1 MTSATPQNI
10 PKPKH
15 EALFIAIAV
24 VAFGLLFALW
34 FKFSPAG
41 FWEKLSALGYSV
53 CHQMTERTFHVDGHA
68 FPLCA
73 RCTGMYLGAMVGLA
87 YHLGWGRRGSFPP
100 LPIMYILAFFVAAF
114 GIDGIN
120 SFTQF
125 LPWAKHLYETTNLTR
140 LISGTG
146 MGVVIS
152 AVISPAFNQTVW
164 ADVISEPA
172 LSNLK
177 KLLNILVALAVLLL
191 GILGEYVPA
200 MYFAAVAGG
209 LSVFVLIS
217 VLYTIIAVMLL
228 RRDGQLMH
236 KRQLALPVLMGMC
249 AALIQIS
256 VMTLIR
262 FMLTH
267 TWLPIN
273 LL

>member
-1 MTSATPQNI
+1 MTSTTPQT
-10 PKPKH
+10 PPQSKH
-15 EALFIAIAV
+15 EVLVIVIAV
-24 VAFGLLFALW
+24 ITFVALLVAWL
-34 FKFSPAG
+34 KFTPPG

-53 CHQMTERTFHVDGHA
+53 CHQMTARSFHVDGHS

-87 YHLGWGRRGSFPP
+87 YHLGWGRRSSFPP

-152 AVISPAFNQTVW
+152 AIIAPAFNQTVW
-164 ADVISEPA
+164 ANVVSQPA

-177 KLLNILVALAVLLL
+177 KLATILVVLAVLLL
-191 GILGEYVPA
+191 GIVGEYVPV

-228 RRDGQLMH
+228 GRDGQLLH
-236 KRQLALPVLMGMC
+236 TRQLVLPVLMGMC

-262 FMLTH
+262 YSLTH

-273 LL
+273 L